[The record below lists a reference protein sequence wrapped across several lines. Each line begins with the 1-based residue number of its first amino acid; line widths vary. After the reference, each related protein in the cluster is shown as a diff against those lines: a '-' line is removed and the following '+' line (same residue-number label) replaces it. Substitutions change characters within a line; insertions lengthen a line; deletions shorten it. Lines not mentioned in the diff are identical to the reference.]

1 MANSALLPR
10 TAPFGDDDIAS
21 LDRVL
26 SGASPVQRAWLA
38 GFLAGLDAQAGTGV
52 APQPAAPPKAA
63 EPLTILFA
71 SESGNSERLA
81 LDTAKIARKSGFKPS
96 VVDFADLDLAT
107 LPKAKR
113 LIVIAATWGEG
124 EPPARATRGYNELMS
139 DAAPKLDGVEFGV
152 LALGDT
158 AYVDFC
164 GLGKNI
170 DARLEALG
178 AKRMV
183 DRVDCDLDFDTPA
196 ANWIKGALK
205 SLAPPEAPAPD
216 NVVALDFGARGAG
229 EISRDPVAAEIV
241 EHINLSS
248 ARSDKEVIHV
258 ALGFEDSAPPYEPG
272 DAIEVFPENDP
283 ELVEAVLTS
292 AGLAADDTLRRA
304 LATERDIT
312 TLPANIVEKF
322 VAATG
327 HAGAKKLVDEG
338 AVRAWA
344 EGRQLIDLLEEFP
357 ATLSAEQLTSL
368 TRPLPPRAYSIA
380 SSRKEVGEEAHILV
394 AATRY
399 QTHGRARKGVAS
411 TYIADRLKSGASVKT
426 RIKQNKHFRL
436 PDPATDIIMVGPG
449 TGVAPFRAFVQERR
463 AIGAT
468 GRNWLFFGDRRFLYD
483 FTYQLE
489 WQDALAD
496 GSLSRIDLAFSRDT
510 PEKVYVQDKIWDR
523 RRDLIE
529 WLDNGARFYVCGDA
543 THMAKDVR
551 ATLQRALADV
561 KGLSPE
567 AAADAVNAL
576 ERDKRYLQDVY

>member
-1 MANSALLPR
+1 
-10 TAPFGDDDIAS
+10 
-21 LDRVL
+21 
-26 SGASPVQRAWLA
+26 
-38 GFLAGLDAQAGTGV
+38 
-52 APQPAAPPKAA
+52 
-63 EPLTILFA
+63 
-71 SESGNSERLA
+71 
-81 LDTAKIARKSGFKPS
+81 
-96 VVDFADLDLAT
+96 
-107 LPKAKR
+107 
-113 LIVIAATWGEG
+113 
-124 EPPARATRGYNELMS
+124 
-139 DAAPKLDGVEFGV
+139 
-152 LALGDT
+152 
-158 AYVDFC
+158 
-164 GLGKNI
+164 
-170 DARLEALG
+170 
-178 AKRMV
+178 
-183 DRVDCDLDFDTPA
+183 
-196 ANWIKGALK
+196 
-205 SLAPPEAPAPD
+205 
-216 NVVALDFGARGAG
+216 
-229 EISRDPVAAEIV
+229 
-241 EHINLSS
+241 
-248 ARSDKEVIHV
+248 
-258 ALGFEDSAPPYEPG
+258 
-272 DAIEVFPENDP
+272 VFPENDP

-304 LATERDIT
+304 LSTERDIT

>member
-26 SGASPVQRAWLA
+26 GGASAVQRAWLA
-38 GFLAGLDAQAGTGV
+38 GFLAGLDAQAGTGGAV
-52 APQPAAPPKAA
+52 QPAAPPKAA

-81 LDTAKIARKSGFKPS
+81 LDTAKIARKSGFKPN

-124 EPPARATRGYNELMS
+124 EPPARATRAYNELMG
-139 DAAPKLDGVEFGV
+139 DAAPKLDCVEFGV

-178 AKRMV
+178 AKRVV
-183 DRVDCDLDFDTPA
+183 DRVDCDLDFETPA
-196 ANWIKGALK
+196 ATWIKGALK
-205 SLAPPEAPAPD
+205 SLAPPETPALD

-229 EISRDPVAAEIV
+229 ELSRDPVAAEIV
-241 EHINLSS
+241 EHVNLSS

-258 ALGFEDSAPPYEPG
+258 ALGFEDSAPAYEPG

-292 AGLAADDTLRRA
+292 AGLAADDNLRRA
-304 LATERDIT
+304 LSTERDIT

-327 HAGAKKLVDEG
+327 HAGAKKLVEEG

-357 ATLSAEQLTSL
+357 STLSAEQLTAL

-399 QTHGRARKGVAS
+399 QTHGRPRKGVAS
-411 TYIADRLKSGASVKT
+411 TYIAERLKAGSSVRT

-436 PDPATDIIMVGPG
+436 PDPKTDIIMVGPG

-463 AIGAT
+463 AVGAT

-496 GSLSRIDLAFSRDT
+496 GSLTRIDLAFSRDT

-523 RRDLIE
+523 RRDLVE

-551 ATLQRALADV
+551 ATLERALADV